1 MNLSIHFPPTLQD
14 SDLAQVEEK
23 KEEKE
28 EKEGWFKAY
37 VKTIIGNIQV
47 SLSNVH
53 IRYEDATSSPGHPF
67 ATGVFLGKLSV
78 KTVDEEGN
86 ETFVKS
92 GALQLIRKVKKR
104 QAVYMHTHTHTQT
117 PIYLCV
123 RVCMCMEAS
132 MTKVLMG
139 KNGRQCYR
147 KSPLATWVPTTIQIA
162 HFGL

>member
-1 MNLSIHFPPTLQD
+1 MIFRHQAPESRPHVIDRFFCTDVLVFFQDSNLSQI
-14 SDLAQVEEK
+14 EEK
-23 KEEKE
+23 KE

-67 ATGVFLGKLSV
+67 ATGVFLGNLNI

-92 GALQLIRKVKKR
+92 GALQLIRKVKKTGDI
-104 QAVYMHTHTHTQT
+104 HTHMY
-117 PIYLCV
+117 ICV
-123 RVCMCMEAS
+123 R
-132 MTKVLMG
+132 
-139 KNGRQCYR
+139 RQ
-147 KSPLATWVPTTIQIA
+147 V
-162 HFGL
+162 